1 LQPFRL
7 IIIIL
12 LDKFVLMIRKIY
24 LALLVSLIATSAVLA
39 QGQAGIHLTDTSL
52 IKPASGTANG
62 YNTIDIHFNGFA
74 FLDDHEY
81 DALIPLRKT
90 ISGTRTE
97 IDMGYNVDT
106 LNHFVVGVN
115 PLHEFGGIPF
125 YVQVNPVAYY
135 SYTGQHWLYNM
146 GEFPRD
152 NLLPFPRALLNDSVQ
167 YYRPFVEGGLLRNTN
182 KFGTETAF
190 IDWISRQTP
199 TQRNEFMAGEIIK
212 LAPNPGHAF
221 YIAEYL
227 LFEHDAGSKSDTA
240 APIQDQ
246 GGYQI
251 RLGLDYSHRGY
262 FDSLKFE
269 AGYMFTEHR
278 IRSEFSWQTSD
289 GFVASVYISHKRIS
303 IFDEF
308 YKGDPNYLTFGDPF
322 YSKTI
327 YNRMDI
333 MYTAFIGKHLKGQFF
348 MDLHQSPS
356 HLTDSEPGFRV
367 VYDIGRKVIA
377 RFKDDH

>member
-1 LQPFRL
+1 MHP
-7 IIIIL
+7 
-12 LDKFVLMIRKIY
+12 MIKKIY
-24 LALLVSLIATSAVLA
+24 LLVIGFIITVSAAFA
-39 QGQAGIHLTDTSL
+39 QPQQKIILTDTSA
-52 IKPASGTANG
+52 IKPASPTPSGF
-62 YNTIDIHFNGFA
+62 NTIDIHFNGFA

-81 DALIPLRKT
+81 EALIPLRKT

-115 PLHEFGGIPF
+115 PLHEFGGVPF
-125 YVQVNPVAYY
+125 YVQVSPVAYY
-135 SYTGQHWLYNM
+135 SYTGKHWMYNM
-146 GEFPRD
+146 GEFPRND
-152 NLLPFPRALLNDSVQ
+152 LLQYPRALLNDSVM
-167 YYRPFVEGGLLRNTN
+167 YYRPNVEGALLRNTN
-182 KFGTETAF
+182 KHGYETGW

-199 TQRNEFMAGEIIK
+199 TQRNEFMAGELLK
-212 LAPNPGHAF
+212 FVPNPGHAF
-221 YIAEYL
+221 YITHFL
-227 LFEHDAGSKSDTA
+227 LFMHDAGTKSDTA
-240 APIQDQ
+240 APIRDQ
-246 GGYQI
+246 GGYEV
-251 RLGLDYSHRGY
+251 RAGLDYSHRTV

-269 AGYMFTEHR
+269 AGYLFTEYR
-278 IRSEFSWQTSD
+278 IRSMYSWRTSD
-289 GFVASVYISHKRIS
+289 GFVASVYISRKRFS

-308 YKGDPNYLTFGDPF
+308 YKGEPNYLTFGDPF

-356 HLTDSEPGFRV
+356 HLSDTEPGFRV

-377 RFKDDH
+377 RFKDDN